1 MILHPSVLFGKVGTG
16 FPMRS
21 TTKQEPRDV
30 LRGKETRN
38 RSEAVQLPDAPVPT
52 LRRDRNHWWAVLC
65 SAAVTICTLPA
76 AQASEAIRIAIA
88 GPVTG
93 PQRFATRSIEAG
105 VRQAIGELS
114 AQSAEQ
120 FALSTADDN
129 CDPEIAQAKAREIV
143 AAGTDLVL
151 GHPCAK
157 AAVAAA
163 SIYAQAGVVFI
174 ATHTR
179 HPALTAKGR
188 GSSIFRLC
196 GRDDSQGA
204 DAARILSLRA
214 AGKPVALV
222 HDRTLYAK
230 MIAEQAERGLHAAK
244 LQIISATIIAGHKE
258 YTRLTEKIKD
268 AGAVLFVGFPMEAGF
283 IASELDKAG
292 SSVRLIA
299 SDAVASA
306 ELAAS
311 FPGIVDKIDVLM
323 PAGDNGEAFAR
334 AAVEIFTH
342 ALSRGFG
349 PFQEHWLSDTATR
362 RALAAAILAKAGPHA
377 SSLGPVSFNSAG
389 DAAGVSYRLMRW
401 NGKKWV
407 PARVSP

>member
-1 MILHPSVLFGKVGTG
+1 MILHPSVLCGKVGTG

-21 TTKQEPRDV
+21 TTKQDPEDV
-30 LRGKETRN
+30 LRLKETQN
-38 RSEAVQLPDAPVPT
+38 GSGAVWNPGAHVSP
-52 LRRDRNHWWAVLC
+52 LRKVRNHWWAALC
-65 SAAVTICTLPA
+65 YMALTICALPA
-76 AQASEAIRIAIA
+76 AQAGQTIRIAIV

-93 PQRFATRSIEAG
+93 VQRFATRSIEAG
-105 VRQAIGELS
+105 VRRAIGELS
-114 AQSAEQ
+114 TQGAEQ
-120 FALSTADDN
+120 FALSTFDDR

-143 AAGTDLVL
+143 AAGIDLVL

-163 SIYAQAGVVFI
+163 SVYAQAGVVFI

-188 GSSIFRLC
+188 GPSIFRLC
-196 GRDDSQGA
+196 GRDDAQGA

-230 MIAEQAERGLHAAK
+230 TIAEQAERGLQAAK
-244 LQIISATIIAGHKE
+244 LQTISATIIAGHKE
-258 YTRLTEKIKD
+258 YTRLTAKIKD
-268 AGAVLFVGFPMEAGF
+268 AGAVLFAGFPMEAGF
-283 IASELDKAG
+283 IASELDEAG

-299 SDAVASA
+299 SDAVASS

-323 PAGDNGEAFAR
+323 PDGDNGEALAR
-334 AAVEIFTH
+334 AAVEIFTRAH
-342 ALSRGFG
+342 ARGFG
-349 PFQEHWLSDTATR
+349 PFQEEWLSDTATR
-362 RALAAAILAKAGPHA
+362 RALTAAILAKAGPHA

-389 DAAGVSYRLMRW
+389 DAAGISYRLMRW
-401 NGKKWV
+401 DGKKWV
-407 PARVSP
+407 PARVFP